1 MAACLLLLV
10 LALPWWRQTLEAR
23 MWTHMMLQLP
33 ALACCGAW
41 LARPP
46 SKTRTTQRWNAH
58 GITGLCFCAVVLSLS
73 MVPRYLDL
81 AVFSLW
87 IDTLKYASFVLC
99 GMALRHSWHPAG
111 RVLQGFFLG
120 NVLPM
125 TAVVGY
131 LYQEAPLRVCNAYG
145 LQDQQTTGLL
155 LSVAAASVGL
165 IWLSLT
171 TRELMQREAE
181 LDIPS
186 TTPHSKETID
196 VTNRPIPSATQ

>member
-1 MAACLLLLV
+1 MTMTRITRWPMTLGAPHPVVRQAGWRMAACLLLLL

-41 LARPP
+41 LAGPP

-99 GMALRHSWHPAG
+99 GMAMRHSWRATLRAG
-111 RVLQGFFLG
+111 RGA
-120 NVLPM
+120 
-125 TAVVGY
+125 T
-131 LYQEAPLRVCNAYG
+131 
-145 LQDQQTTGLL
+145 
-155 LSVAAASVGL
+155 AAAAG
-165 IWLSLT
+165 
-171 TRELMQREAE
+171 EA
-181 LDIPS
+181 
-186 TTPHSKETID
+186 
-196 VTNRPIPSATQ
+196 SARRSGTHQSR